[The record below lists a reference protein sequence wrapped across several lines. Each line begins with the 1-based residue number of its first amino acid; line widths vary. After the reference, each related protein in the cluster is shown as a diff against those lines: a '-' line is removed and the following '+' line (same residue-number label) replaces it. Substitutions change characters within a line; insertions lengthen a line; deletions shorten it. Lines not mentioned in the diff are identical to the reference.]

1 MKASDIFTPGS
12 LPSVTYYDRP
22 NLSLEKELA
31 LALNTKGMICSI
43 SGPSKCGKTVLCET
57 VIENMLLVTG
67 ASITS
72 TDVFWAKIRQALRI
86 EKSATRTDGRTYGG
100 DLTGTGELSGGIPF
114 FGQAKGALSGKI
126 AAAGQQ
132 SSSKSFDDNSARAL
146 FQVLRERG
154 ITLVLDDFHYASAAV
169 QTTLAQEFK
178 EAARE
183 GTRIVV
189 VTVTQ
194 RSDQAIRANG
204 DLRGRVSTLDIPYW
218 QKEELIEIPRRG
230 FAGLNVT
237 IDDSSLR
244 LLVKESVSSPQLMQS
259 LCLRICTEYGYMTR
273 SINPVDRTFTA
284 LELRHI
290 FERAANNTNCST
302 AFNILKNGPKP
313 RRFQRNLYQL
323 ANGKIGDIYSII
335 LDAIASGEP
344 ALSFSYQDLKER
356 IKVLIADDADEP
368 RGTDITKVLIQMG
381 NSVKEKLGE
390 DRVIDYDHELGMLN
404 ILDPYFLY
412 YLRWA
417 NK

>member
-1 MKASDIFTPGS
+1 M
-12 LPSVTYYDRP
+12 
-22 NLSLEKELA
+22 
-31 LALNTKGMICSI
+31 
-43 SGPSKCGKTVLCET
+43 
-57 VIENMLLVTG
+57 TG

-72 TDVFWAKIRQALRI
+72 IDIFWAKIRQALRI

-100 DLTGTGELSGGIPF
+100 DLTSTGEISGGIPL
-114 FGQAKGALSGKI
+114 FGQVKGALSGKI
-126 AAAGQQ
+126 TAAGQQ
-132 SSSKSFDDNSARAL
+132 SSSKSFDDNSAKAL
-146 FQVLRERG
+146 FQTLRERG

-169 QTTLAQEFK
+169 QTILAQEFK

-204 DLRGRVSTLDIPYW
+204 DLRGRVSAIDIPYW
-218 QKEELIEIPRRG
+218 QNDELIEIPRRG
-230 FAGLNVT
+230 FAGLNIT

-259 LCLRICTEYGYMTR
+259 LCLRICNEHGYTTR
-273 SINPVDRTFTA
+273 FDTPVVSTFTA
-284 LELRHI
+284 QELRLI

-302 AFNILKNGPKP
+302 AYNILKNGPKP
-313 RRFQRNLYQL
+313 RGSQRNSYRLV
-323 ANGKIGDIYSII
+323 NGSAGDIYSII

-356 IKVLIADDADEP
+356 IRAIIADDSSEP
-368 RGTDITKVLIQMG
+368 RGIDITKALIQMG
-381 NSVKEKLGE
+381 NSVKDKEKLGE
-390 DRVIDYDHELGMLN
+390 DRVLDYDHELETLN

-417 NK
+417 KK